1 MLFNSQV
8 FILLFFPV
16 VLAGFLALREAHWR
30 QWFVVLASLTFYAYA
45 DLWFLPFLVGS
56 VLFNWILGGYIKEK
70 GSNHLLVLG
79 VAANL
84 CLLGYFKYSV
94 FVLENLYALTDLPSP
109 ITYVLLPIGI
119 SFFTF
124 QQISFLVDRRRGV
137 APVYGF
143 REYAFFVVY
152 FPQLIAG
159 PIVRHQQIIP
169 QLNEDPWRHGY
180 QERFS
185 RGAILFTLGLTKKI
199 VLADQFAKHAN
210 AVFNQANEQAVTI
223 VDAWTGALSFAF
235 QIYFDFSAYSDMAI
249 GLALIMGLS
258 LPLNF
263 NAPYQAK
270 TIQDFWRRWH
280 ITLSNFFRDYVYI
293 PLGGNRHGE
302 LRYVIAAVGTMG
314 LCGLWHGA
322 GWPFVIWGL
331 WHGMGLIGHHFWRKL
346 TIPMPVVL
354 SWAITLL
361 FVLLGWVLFRA
372 ETLEA
377 ALTVYGSMFGLH
389 ASAQSVTEDFNI
401 VLAIAAS
408 VFVLYLPAS
417 VPLVLSKL
425 KPMPI
430 FAAIGALVL
439 VGLTFEIGK
448 GDLVEFI
455 YFEF

>member
-8 FILLFFPV
+8 FILLFFPIV
-16 VLAGFLALREAHWR
+16 VAGYLSLPRAEWR
-30 QWFVVLASLTFYAYA
+30 QWFIVLSSLIFYAYA
-45 DLWFLPFLVGS
+45 DLWFLPYLIGS
-56 VLFNWILGGYIKEK
+56 VIFNWGLGHAVNKNEK
-70 GSNHLLVLG
+70 RYLLLLG
-79 VAANL
+79 IAANL
-84 CLLGYFKYSV
+84 GLLGYFKYSV
-94 FVLENLYALTDLPSP
+94 FILGNLYAFTDLPSP
-109 ITYVLLPIGI
+109 ITHVLLPIGI

-124 QQISFLVDRRRGV
+124 QQISFLVDRWRGV
-137 APVYGF
+137 APTYGF

-169 QLNEDPWRHGY
+169 QLSEDPWRIGY
-180 QERFS
+180 EERFG
-185 RGAILFTLGLTKKI
+185 RGAILFTLGLTKK
-199 VLADQFAKHAN
+199 VVFADQFAKHAN
-210 AVFNQANEQAVTI
+210 AVFAQANDQAVSI
-223 VDAWTGALSFAF
+223 LDAWTGALSFAF

-249 GLALIMGLS
+249 GLGLIMGLG

-302 LRYVIAAVGTMG
+302 FRYVVAAVGTMG

-331 WHGMGLIGHHFWRKL
+331 WHGAGLITHHFWRKL
-346 TIPMPVVL
+346 DIPMPLVL
-354 SWAITLL
+354 SWGLTLL

-372 ETLEA
+372 ETIDSA
-377 ALTVYGSMFGLH
+377 YTVYGSMFGLQ
-389 ASAQSVTEDFNI
+389 AAGPSVAEGFNLI
-401 VLAIAAS
+401 LGAVAAAY
-408 VFVLYLPAS
+408 VLYLPGS
-417 VPLVLSKL
+417 VPMVLTHM
-425 KPMPI
+425 KPKPI
-430 FAAIGALVL
+430 FAAIAAIVF
-439 VGLTFEIGK
+439 VGLTLEVGK